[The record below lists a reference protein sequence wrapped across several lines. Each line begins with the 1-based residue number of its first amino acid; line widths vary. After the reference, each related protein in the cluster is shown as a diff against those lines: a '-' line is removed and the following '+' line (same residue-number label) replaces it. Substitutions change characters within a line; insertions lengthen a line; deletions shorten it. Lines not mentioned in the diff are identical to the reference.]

1 MRCSKNN
8 NDNDESKKM
17 TMENYQ
23 RFYDQF
29 EPKMIEDK
37 LFGSLTEG
45 FNVCEEVCDKWAE
58 GDRVALKYEGVNR
71 ASEMTFAEL
80 KEKAA
85 QFANFLTSQG
95 IGKGDRVAALLPRT
109 PELLVVIMGTLR
121 AGAVYQPLFTAF
133 GPGAIEY
140 RVQQAGTKLV
150 VTDPGNRS
158 KLDDVKNCPP
168 ILLVNR
174 AEAATQYAS
183 DSDFA
188 EQVDGLSTEFA
199 PVRVGANEPFLQMFT
214 SGTVGKAKGVA
225 VPTRALLSFYVYM
238 RYAIGL
244 RPNDTYWNVADPGW
258 AYGLYYAVVGPLLL
272 GNTTHF
278 CEHAFT
284 PESTYDMLRKYK
296 ITNLAAAPTAYRLLM
311 ANDNVLAEG
320 ESFDLRVASSA
331 GEPLNP
337 EVIGWV
343 SRRLGCPVM
352 DHYGQTETGMTA
364 CNHHDLEQSVVRVGS
379 MGFSMPGHRVVAL
392 DNEFNEIAEGETGQ
406 LAVDVDNSPLFFFP
420 GYTWGEKNPFHGKY
434 YLTGDVVMSHGDGS
448 YSFTGRDDDIIT
460 TAGYRVGPADVESTL
475 LEHPAVA
482 ESGVVGKPDPKRGS
496 IIKAYVVIKPGFDP
510 GDELAEELKQHVRN
524 RLSTHAFPREIEFL
538 PELPKTPSGKIQ
550 RFILRNQARDA

>member
-1 MRCSKNN
+1 MS
-8 NDNDESKKM
+8 
-17 TMENYQ
+17 TENYQ
-23 RFYDQF
+23 AFYDQF
-29 EPKMIEDK
+29 DPKMIEDK
-37 LFGSLTEG
+37 MIGNLADG
-45 FNVCEEVCDKWAE
+45 FNVCEEIVDKWAE
-58 GDRVALKYEGVNR
+58 EGRVALRYEGAER
-71 ASEMTFAEL
+71 PASQLTFIEL

-85 QFANFLTSQG
+85 QFANYLTSQG

-109 PELLVVIMGTLR
+109 PELMVVIMGTLR

-140 RVQQAGTKLV
+140 RVGQAGTKMV
-150 VTDPGNRS
+150 VTDPANRF
-158 KLDDVKNCPP
+158 KLDEVVGCPP
-168 ILLVNR
+168 ILMVNR
-174 AEAATQYAS
+174 DQADAKYA
-183 DSDFA
+183 DNKDFA
-188 EQVDGLSTEFA
+188 EEVESLSTEFT
-199 PVRVGANEPFLQMFT
+199 PVRVGAEDPFLQMFT

-225 VPTRALLSFYVYM
+225 VPTRALLSFYIYM

-244 RPNDTYWNVADPGW
+244 RPEDTYWNVADPGW

-278 CEHAFT
+278 CEGAFT
-284 PESTYDMLRKYK
+284 PESTYDMLRKYN
-296 ITNLAAAPTAYRLLM
+296 ITNLAAAPTAYRMLM
-311 ANDNVLAEG
+311 ANDHVLG
-320 ESFDLRVASSA
+320 ENDKFDLRVASSA

-337 EVIGWV
+337 EVINWV
-343 SRRLGCPVM
+343 DKRLGCPVM

-364 CNHHDLEQSVVRVGS
+364 CNHHDLEQDVVRVGS

-392 DNEFNEIAEGETGQ
+392 DNDYNEIPEGETGQ
-406 LAVDVDNSPLFFFP
+406 LAVDVENSPLFFFQ
-420 GYTWGEKNPFHGKY
+420 GYTWQEKHPFHGKY

-475 LEHPAVA
+475 LEHEAVA

-496 IIKAYVVIKPGFDP
+496 IIKAYVVIKPEFDA
-510 GDELAEELKQHVRN
+510 GEELAEELRQHVRN

-550 RFILRNQARDA
+550 RFILRNQARDESDAVS